1 MALLAT
7 VYCTTAELG
16 RYMSAAGV
24 IDWADHDSSGTS
36 DTDVVED
43 QINEATMVIDLH
55 LRERYAKA
63 TLAAH
68 TLVNRWCVRMAAYY
82 LCSLRGNPPPDTVAV
97 EFEWIAGPDGYLA
110 KIKRGDMSLP
120 DAAQSDDLRPTMSN
134 VTIDRRYPHSK
145 VRVTR
150 PNSSDAPTKLTQ
162 DFESHPA
169 HYRD

>member
-1 MALLAT
+1 MALLST
-7 VYCTTAELG
+7 VYCTIAELQ

-24 IDWADHDSSGTS
+24 IDWADHDSSGQS

-43 QINEATMVIDLH
+43 QINEATMTIDLY
-55 LRERYAKA
+55 LRERYTKA
-63 TLAAH
+63 VLAAH
-68 TLVNRWCVRMAAYY
+68 TLVNRWCVRMSAYY

-97 EFEWIAGPDGYLA
+97 EFEWIAGPDGYLP

-134 VTIDRRYPHSK
+134 VSIDRRYRHSK
-145 VRVTR
+145 VRVSR

-162 DFESHPA
+162 DLAFEPPA
-169 HYRD
+169 YLD